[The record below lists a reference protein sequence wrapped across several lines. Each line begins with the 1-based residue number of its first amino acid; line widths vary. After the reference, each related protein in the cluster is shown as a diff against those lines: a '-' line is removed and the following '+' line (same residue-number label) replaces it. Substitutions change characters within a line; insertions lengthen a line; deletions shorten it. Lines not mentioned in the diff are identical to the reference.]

1 MTQCN
6 LKLIVGL
13 GNPDNHLLNTRHNVG
28 FWFADQL
35 SSSFDKDFIFTKK
48 FDSEISEI
56 DTNTS
61 KIFIMK
67 PLTYINDSGNPLQ
80 KYIKN
85 KNIGPDNI
93 LIAYD
98 DLDLQIGQV
107 RIKFSGGSGGHNGLN
122 SIIEK
127 IGSRDFWRLRVG
139 IGKPEDREQTVNY
152 VLGKPPQ
159 EEKNKI
165 HTSLARIISEKKDLL
180 SGNFSKLMNHNNG
193 SKS

>member
-35 SSSFDKDFIFTKK
+35 STSLGKAFEFTKK
-48 FDSEISEI
+48 FDSEIFEI
-56 DTNTS
+56 DTDTN
-61 KIFIMK
+61 KIIIMK
-67 PLTYINDSGNPLQ
+67 PLTYINDSGNPLF

-85 KNIGPDNI
+85 KNISPDNI

-98 DLDLQIGQV
+98 DLDLQIGQI

-139 IGKPEDREQTVNY
+139 IGKPQDREQTVSY

-159 EEKNKI
+159 EDREKIDTSILKLIAEKN
-165 HTSLARIISEKKDLL
+165 DLL
-180 SGNFSKLMNHNNG
+180 NGNFSKLMNHNNG
-193 SKS
+193 K

>member
-13 GNPDNHLLNTRHNVG
+13 GNPDSHLLDTRHNVG

-35 SSSFDKDFIFTKK
+35 SNSFGEAFEFTKK
-48 FDSEISEI
+48 FDSEMSEI
-56 DTNTS
+56 VTDAT
-61 KIFIMK
+61 KIIIMK
-67 PLTYINDSGNPLQ
+67 PLTYINDSGNPLL

-85 KNIGPDNI
+85 RNISPDNI

-98 DLDLQIGQV
+98 DLDLQIGQI
-107 RIKFSGGSGGHNGLN
+107 RIKFSGGSGGHNGLK

-139 IGKPEDREQTVNY
+139 IGKPQDREQMVSY
-152 VLGKPPQ
+152 VLGKPSQ
-159 EEKNKI
+159 EDRKKI
-165 HTSLARIISEKKDLL
+165 DASILKIISEKNDLI

-193 SKS
+193 N

>member
-28 FWFADQL
+28 FWFVDQL
-35 SSSFDKDFIFTKK
+35 SSSLDKDFVFIKK
-48 FDSEISEI
+48 FDSEMSEI
-56 DTNTS
+56 DTDTN
-61 KIFIMK
+61 KIIIMK
-67 PLTYINDSGNPLQ
+67 PLTYINDSGNPLF

-85 KNIGPDNI
+85 KNISPDNI

-98 DLDLQIGQV
+98 DLDLQIGQI

-139 IGKPEDREQTVNY
+139 IGKPQDREQTVSY

-159 EEKNKI
+159 EDREKIDTSILKLIAEKN
-165 HTSLARIISEKKDLL
+165 DLL
-180 SGNFSKLMNHNNG
+180 NGNFSKLMNHNNG
-193 SKS
+193 K

>member
-13 GNPDNHLLNTRHNVG
+13 GNPDDHLLNTRHNVG
-28 FWFADQL
+28 FWFVDQL
-35 SSSFDKDFIFTKK
+35 SSSLGIDFVFAKK

-56 DTNTS
+56 DTDTN
-61 KIFIMK
+61 KIIIMK
-67 PLTYINDSGNPLQ
+67 PLTYINDSGNPLL

-85 KNIGPDNI
+85 KNINSENI

-139 IGKPEDREQTVNY
+139 IGKPQDREQTVSY

-159 EEKNKI
+159 EDREKIDTSILKLIAEKN
-165 HTSLARIISEKKDLL
+165 DLL
-180 SGNFSKLMNHNNG
+180 NGNFSKLMNHNNG
-193 SKS
+193 K

>member
-28 FWFADQL
+28 FWFVDQL
-35 SSSFDKDFIFTKK
+35 SSSLDKDFVFIKK
-48 FDSEISEI
+48 FDSEMSEI
-56 DTNTS
+56 DTDTN
-61 KIFIMK
+61 KIIIMK
-67 PLTYINDSGNPLQ
+67 PLTYINDSGNPLL

-85 KNIGPDNI
+85 KNIKPDNI

-98 DLDLQIGQV
+98 DLDLQIGQI

-139 IGKPEDREQTVNY
+139 IGKPQDREQTVSY

-159 EEKNKI
+159 EDREKIDTSILKLIVEKN
-165 HTSLARIISEKKDLL
+165 DLL
-180 SGNFSKLMNHNNG
+180 NGNFSKLMNHNNG
-193 SKS
+193 K

>member
-28 FWFADQL
+28 FWFADKL
-35 SSSFDKDFIFTKK
+35 STSLGKDFEFTKK

-56 DTNTS
+56 DIDKH
-61 KIFIMK
+61 KIIIMK
-67 PLTYINDSGNPLQ
+67 PLTYINDSGNPLF

-85 KNIGPDNI
+85 KNISPGNI

-98 DLDLQIGQV
+98 DLDLQIGQI

-139 IGKPEDREQTVNY
+139 IGKPQDREQTVSY

-159 EEKNKI
+159 EDREKIDTSILKLIAEKN
-165 HTSLARIISEKKDLL
+165 DLL
-180 SGNFSKLMNHNNG
+180 NGNFSKLMNHNNG
-193 SKS
+193 K

>member
-35 SSSFDKDFIFTKK
+35 VASLGKDFEFTKK

-56 DTNTS
+56 DTNTN
-61 KIFIMK
+61 KIIIMK
-67 PLTYINDSGNPLQ
+67 PLTYINDSGNPLF

-85 KNIGPDNI
+85 KNISPDNI

-98 DLDLQIGQV
+98 DLDLQIGQI

-127 IGSRDFWRLRVG
+127 IGTRDFWRLRVG
-139 IGKPEDREQTVNY
+139 IGKPQDREQTVSY

-159 EEKNKI
+159 EDREKI
-165 HTSLARIISEKKDLL
+165 DTSILKLISEKNDLL
-180 SGNFSKLMNHNNG
+180 SGNFSKLMNLNNG
-193 SKS
+193 K

>member
-35 SSSFDKDFIFTKK
+35 AASLGKVFEFTKK
-48 FDSEISEI
+48 FDSEIFEI
-56 DTNTS
+56 DSDVN
-61 KIFIMK
+61 KIIIMK
-67 PLTYINDSGNPLQ
+67 PLTYINDSGNPLF

-85 KNIGPDNI
+85 KNISPDNI

-98 DLDLQIGQV
+98 DLDLQIGQI

-139 IGKPEDREQTVNY
+139 IGKPQDREQTVSY
-152 VLGKPPQ
+152 VLGKPSK
-159 EEKNKI
+159 EDREKI
-165 HTSLARIISEKKDLL
+165 DTSILKLISEKNDLL
-180 SGNFSKLMNHNNG
+180 SGNFSKLMNQNNG
-193 SKS
+193 K

>member
-28 FWFADQL
+28 FWFVDQL
-35 SSSFDKDFIFTKK
+35 SSSLDKDFVFIKK
-48 FDSEISEI
+48 FDSEMSEI
-56 DTNTS
+56 DTDTN
-61 KIFIMK
+61 KIIIMK
-67 PLTYINDSGNPLQ
+67 PLTYINDSGNPLF

-85 KNIGPDNI
+85 KNISPDNI

-98 DLDLQIGQV
+98 DLDLQIGQI

-127 IGSRDFWRLRVG
+127 LGSRDFWRLRVG
-139 IGKPEDREQTVNY
+139 IGKPQDREQTVSY

-159 EEKNKI
+159 EDREKI
-165 HTSLARIISEKKDLL
+165 DTSILKLISEKNDLL

-193 SKS
+193 K

>member
-28 FWFADQL
+28 FWFVDQL
-35 SSSFDKDFIFTKK
+35 SSSLDKDFVFIKK
-48 FDSEISEI
+48 FDSEMSEI
-56 DTNTS
+56 NTDTN
-61 KIFIMK
+61 KIIIMK
-67 PLTYINDSGNPLQ
+67 PLTYINDSGNPLL

-85 KNIGPDNI
+85 KNIKPDNI

-98 DLDLQIGQV
+98 DLDLQIGQI

-139 IGKPEDREQTVNY
+139 IGKPQDREQTVSY

-159 EEKNKI
+159 EDREKIDTSILKLIVEKN
-165 HTSLARIISEKKDLL
+165 DLL
-180 SGNFSKLMNHNNG
+180 NGNFSKLMNHNNG
-193 SKS
+193 K

>member
-28 FWFADQL
+28 FWFVDQL
-35 SSSFDKDFIFTKK
+35 SSSLDKDFVFIKK
-48 FDSEISEI
+48 FDSEMSEI
-56 DTNTS
+56 DTDTN
-61 KIFIMK
+61 KIIIMK
-67 PLTYINDSGNPLQ
+67 PLTYINDSGNPLL

-85 KNIGPDNI
+85 KNIKPDNI

-98 DLDLQIGQV
+98 DLDLQIGQI

-139 IGKPEDREQTVNY
+139 IGKPQDREQTVSY

-159 EEKNKI
+159 EDREKIDTSILKLIAEKN
-165 HTSLARIISEKKDLL
+165 DLL
-180 SGNFSKLMNHNNG
+180 NGNFSKLMNHNNG
-193 SKS
+193 K

>member
-28 FWFADQL
+28 FWFVDQL
-35 SSSFDKDFIFTKK
+35 SSSLDKDFVFIKK
-48 FDSEISEI
+48 FDSEMSEI
-56 DTNTS
+56 NTDKN
-61 KIFIMK
+61 KIIIMK
-67 PLTYINDSGNPLQ
+67 PLTYINDSGNPLF

-85 KNIGPDNI
+85 KNISPDNI

-98 DLDLQIGQV
+98 DLDLQIGQI

-122 SIIEK
+122 SIIDK

-139 IGKPEDREQTVNY
+139 IGKPLDREQTVSY
-152 VLGKPPQ
+152 VLGKPSR
-159 EEKNKI
+159 EDREKI
-165 HTSLARIISEKKDLL
+165 DTSIVKLISEKNDLL
-180 SGNFSKLMNHNNG
+180 SGNFSKLMNQNNG
-193 SKS
+193 K

>member
-28 FWFADQL
+28 FWFVDQL
-35 SSSFDKDFIFTKK
+35 SSSLDKDFVFIKK
-48 FDSEISEI
+48 FDSEMSEI
-56 DTNTS
+56 DTDTN
-61 KIFIMK
+61 KIIIMK
-67 PLTYINDSGNPLQ
+67 PLTYINDSGNPLL

-85 KNIGPDNI
+85 KNINPDNI

-98 DLDLQIGQV
+98 DLDLQVGQI

-139 IGKPEDREQTVNY
+139 IGKPQDREQTVSY

-159 EEKNKI
+159 QDREKIDTSILKLIAEKN
-165 HTSLARIISEKKDLL
+165 DLL
-180 SGNFSKLMNHNNG
+180 NGNFSKLMNHNNG
-193 SKS
+193 K

>member
-28 FWFADQL
+28 FWFVDQL
-35 SSSFDKDFIFTKK
+35 SSSLDKDFVFIKK
-48 FDSEISEI
+48 FDSEMSEI
-56 DTNTS
+56 DTDTN
-61 KIFIMK
+61 KIIIMK
-67 PLTYINDSGNPLQ
+67 PLTYINDSGNPLF

-85 KNIGPDNI
+85 KNISPDNI

-98 DLDLQIGQV
+98 DLDLQIGQI

-122 SIIEK
+122 SIIDK

-139 IGKPEDREQTVNY
+139 IGKPLDREQTVSY
-152 VLGKPPQ
+152 VLGKPSR
-159 EEKNKI
+159 EDREKI
-165 HTSLARIISEKKDLL
+165 DTSIVKLISEKNDLL
-180 SGNFSKLMNHNNG
+180 SGNFSKLMNQNNG
-193 SKS
+193 K